1 MGIFMFF
8 FGTYC
13 EHLWTFMGYLG
24 LGQPLMD
31 TSRIFWIW
39 ILLWLLKNTTWNMW
53 VTGSTSRQSGMVN
66 SDHITSYHS
75 IPVNFSWLLLVVYSG
90 NMWEY
95 HLVGGFKHF
104 FFSIIY
110 GIIPPIDE
118 LIFFKMIKTTTNQS
132 YNVDVFNATR
142 IPRIGI

>member
-1 MGIFMFF
+1 
-8 FGTYC
+8 
-13 EHLWTFMGYLG
+13 
-24 LGQPLMD
+24 
-31 TSRIFWIW
+31 
-39 ILLWLLKNTTWNMW
+39 
-53 VTGSTSRQSGMVN
+53 
-66 SDHITSYHS
+66 
-75 IPVNFSWLLLVVYSG
+75 
-90 NMWEY
+90 MWEY